1 MSKRSGG
8 RVLVEVLRH
17 YGVRF
22 VFSVPGESFLAVLDA
37 FYNEKDV
44 KLITCRHESGAT
56 FMAESYGKLTKT
68 PGVAMVTRG
77 PGATN
82 ASIGIHTAWHDA
94 TPLVLFIGQ
103 IPRPHKER
111 EAFQEVDL
119 VSFFRPTTKW
129 AAEIPTAERIPEFV
143 ARAFHIAM
151 SDRPGPVVLALPED
165 MLREE
170 TDVEILPLPCP
181 QEPCPNPVAL
191 QKAHALLANARK
203 PLLILGGST
212 WENEA
217 LKRVEAFAKR
227 WHVPVATSFR
237 RQDLF
242 DNYSEVYAGPLGI
255 GANPKLAQRVQ
266 DADLIFALGTRLDD
280 TTTNHY
286 TLIKAPEPQQK
297 LLHAHCSAKE
307 LGKVYSA
314 EVAIHSGLNTLANA
328 LQDWAAPGHIP
339 WQDWCADAHAD
350 YLADLLPAPMPGHL
364 DLGEAMVFLR
374 DVLPKESIITIGAGS
389 FMGWPQRYYRYALP
403 KTQIGPVVGA
413 MGYGV
418 PAAIAAKLLYPDC
431 PVIAFSGDGCFLMT
445 GQELATAVRY
455 QLPIIFMVINNNM
468 YGTIRLHQERHYP
481 GRTVGTDLYNPDFA
495 MFAQAFGAGG
505 EVIENTAAFMSA
517 FQRALQ
523 AKGPYLLELRI
534 PKEAIT
540 PRVSLGKI
548 ARATGGD

>member
-1 MSKRSGG
+1 
-8 RVLVEVLRH
+8 
-17 YGVRF
+17 VRF

-44 KLITCRHESGAT
+44 KLMTCRHESGAT

-82 ASIGIHTAWHDA
+82 ASIGVHTAFHDA

-111 EAFQEVDL
+111 EAFQEMDL

-143 ARAFHIAM
+143 ARAFHEAM
-151 SDRPGPVVLALPED
+151 SDRPGPVVLVLPED

-170 TDVEILPLPCP
+170 ADVEILPLPCP
-181 QEPCPNPVAL
+181 QESCPNPVAL

-227 WHVPVATSFR
+227 WYMPVATSFR

-280 TTTNHY
+280 VTTNHY
-286 TLIKAPEPQQK
+286 TLIKAPVPQQK
-297 LLHAHCSAKE
+297 LLHVHCSAKE
-307 LGKVYSA
+307 LGKIYSA
-314 EVAIHSGLNTLANA
+314 EVAIHSGLNTLASA
-328 LQDWAAPGHIP
+328 LQDWAAPDHIP
-339 WQDWCADAHAD
+339 WRDWCADAHAD

-418 PAAIAAKLLYPDC
+418 PAAIAAKLLYPDR

-468 YGTIRLHQERHYP
+468 YGTIRLHQEKHYP

-495 MFAQAFGAGG
+495 MFAQAFGASG
-505 EVIENTAAFMSA
+505 EVIENTAAFMPA
-517 FQRALQ
+517 FQRALR

-540 PRVSLGKI
+540 PRVSLEKI
-548 ARATGGD
+548 ARTTSGD

>member
-1 MSKRSGG
+1 MGKRSGG
-8 RVLVEVLRH
+8 RVLVEVFRQ

-44 KLITCRHESGAT
+44 KLMTCRHESGAT

-111 EAFQEVDL
+111 EAFQEMDL

-143 ARAFHIAM
+143 ARAFHEAM
-151 SDRPGPVVLALPED
+151 SDRPGPVVLVLPED

-170 TDVEILPLPCP
+170 ADVEILPLPCP
-181 QEPCPNPVAL
+181 QESCPNPVAL

-227 WHVPVATSFR
+227 WYMPVATSFR

-280 TTTNHY
+280 VTTNHY
-286 TLIKAPEPQQK
+286 TLIKAPVPQQK
-297 LLHAHCSAKE
+297 LLHVHCSAKE
-307 LGKVYSA
+307 LGKIYSA
-314 EVAIHSGLNTLANA
+314 EVAIHSGLNTLASA
-328 LQDWAAPGHIP
+328 LQDWAAPDHIP
-339 WQDWCADAHAD
+339 WRDWCADAHAD

-418 PAAIAAKLLYPDC
+418 PAAIAAKLLYPDR

-468 YGTIRLHQERHYP
+468 YGTIRLHQEKHYP

-495 MFAQAFGAGG
+495 MFAQAFGASG
-505 EVIENTAAFMSA
+505 EVIENTAAFMPA
-517 FQRALQ
+517 FQRALR

-540 PRVSLGKI
+540 PRFNLTSQ
-548 ARATGGD
+548 A